1 MRVWVLE
8 DRRAGAGG
16 SLEAL
21 LKDIAD
27 RSQGEV
33 RLLGAAPLAPAA
45 AGALRA
51 QAPDLLVV
59 DGTAWPEAPWVEDVL
74 ALGAGLVVVTALE
87 DGPRFRRLAEQ
98 HPVVL
103 APAAAG
109 PDALALAL
117 HAAWAAR
124 QRQRHWQAEVE
135 RLQQRLADRIVIER
149 AKGVLMQRLRISE
162 EEAYNRL
169 RVLSR
174 RQRRPMRD
182 IAQSFLDTQDLL
194 SPGDAAGLEEGNGE
208 TPRDAGEAPLPR

>member
-21 LKDIAD
+21 LKEIAD

-33 RLLGAAPLAPAA
+33 RLLGAAPPGPAV
-45 AGALRA
+45 AGVLRA
-51 QAPDLLVV
+51 QPPDLLVV
-59 DGTAWPEAPWVEDVL
+59 DGAAWPEAPWVEDVL
-74 ALGAGLVVVTALE
+74 ALGAGLVVVTAPE

-103 APAAAG
+103 APAAPA
-109 PDALALAL
+109 PDGLALAL

-124 QRQRHWQAEVE
+124 QRQQHWQSEVA
-135 RLQQRLADRIVIER
+135 RLQQRLNDRIVIER
-149 AKGVLMQRLRISE
+149 AKGVLVQRLRISE

-194 SPGDAAGLEEGNGE
+194 SPGEGPAPQESDGD
-208 TPRDAGEAPLPR
+208 TTSDAGGTPLPR

>member
-1 MRVWVLE
+1 MRVWVVE
-8 DRRAGAGG
+8 DRRADAEGK
-16 SLEAL
+16 LEAL
-21 LKDIAD
+21 LKQLAD
-27 RSQGEV
+27 QAPGELS
-33 RLLGAAPLAPAA
+33 LLGAGPLAPAT

-51 QAPDLLVV
+51 HAPDLLVV
-59 DGTAWPEAPWVEDVL
+59 DGSAWPEAAWAEEVL
-74 ALGAGLVVVTALE
+74 ALGAGVVVRAAPH

-103 APAAAG
+103 VPAGAG
-109 PDALALAL
+109 ADALWLGL

-124 QRQRHWQAEVE
+124 ERQRHWQAEVE
-135 RLQQRLADRIVIER
+135 RLQQRLSDRIVIER
-149 AKGVLMQRLRISE
+149 AKGVLVQRLRISE

-208 TPRDAGEAPLPR
+208 TPHDAGEAPLPR